1 MDVQE
6 LPSEFAVWPPSEATV
21 RCPFAY
27 FATLRD
33 SAPVYRFPEPGH
45 FGADMY
51 VVTRWADC
59 AEALLRAEVFVNNL
73 DEGGALAAFE
83 TTREPLIAPDVA
95 TFYHPSNVF
104 FSDGADH
111 RVKRSWVMPLVSRE
125 RLSVVRPMVAAEVD
139 RLIDAFLAD
148 GRCDFRAQFS
158 DVMPMK
164 VVRQVMGLPAD
175 ADPMI
180 KRLSAALE
188 VTDNNPHQSD
198 EMATELRE
206 ARIAILTLIAEL
218 LRVRE
223 AAPVAGDYVSE
234 LVARQVARDGALD
247 INALTMHLAA
257 TVFGADHA
265 VGGHLADIAARLGR
279 DPDLQDRV
287 RADRSLIRALSNEAL
302 RIESPLPWLFRRC
315 VQDTTLGGV
324 AIPAGAVVLIVQV
337 SANHDPHAF
346 PEPATFDLDRPN
358 IERDHLTLGRGRH
371 RCAGAE
377 MANLQADVTVNRLL
391 DRLADIRLDDDR
403 SDLMPQLSY
412 GFRIPTAVHLTFRAA
427 H

>member
-104 FSDGADH
+104 FYDGADH

-164 VVRQVMGLPAD
+164 VVRQVMACP
-175 ADPMI
+175 
-180 KRLSAALE
+180 
-188 VTDNNPHQSD
+188 
-198 EMATELRE
+198 
-206 ARIAILTLIAEL
+206 
-218 LRVRE
+218 
-223 AAPVAGDYVSE
+223 
-234 LVARQVARDGALD
+234 
-247 INALTMHLAA
+247 
-257 TVFGADHA
+257 
-265 VGGHLADIAARLGR
+265 
-279 DPDLQDRV
+279 
-287 RADRSLIRALSNEAL
+287 
-302 RIESPLPWLFRRC
+302 
-315 VQDTTLGGV
+315 
-324 AIPAGAVVLIVQV
+324 
-337 SANHDPHAF
+337 
-346 PEPATFDLDRPN
+346 
-358 IERDHLTLGRGRH
+358 
-371 RCAGAE
+371 
-377 MANLQADVTVNRLL
+377 
-391 DRLADIRLDDDR
+391 
-403 SDLMPQLSY
+403 
-412 GFRIPTAVHLTFRAA
+412 PTPTR
-427 H
+427 